1 MKFIKFGSKSVK
13 VDNIE
18 AVTTYLDQVTIHTIH
33 NTYTVYYNN
42 KDQAQHTYQRIVKEL
57 EGEENAEMP

>member
-1 MKFIKFGSKSVK
+1 MRFIKFGSKSVK

-18 AVTTYLDQVTIHTIH
+18 AVTTYMEQVTIHTIH

-42 KDQAQHTYQRIVKEL
+42 QEQAQHTYQRIVKEL
-57 EGEENAEMP
+57 EGEENAEMS

>member
-1 MKFIKFGSKSVK
+1 MRFVNFGSKSVK

-18 AVTTYLDQVTIHTIH
+18 AVTTYMEQVTIHTTR

-42 KDQAQHTYQRIVKEL
+42 KDQAQHTYQRIIQEVEGKED
-57 EGEENAEMP
+57 A

>member
-1 MKFIKFGSKSVK
+1 MKFIKFDSKSVK

-18 AVTTYLDQVTIHTIH
+18 AVSTYMEQVTVHTVH

-42 KDQAQHTYQRIVKEL
+42 QYQAQQTYQRIVKEL
-57 EGEENAEMP
+57 EGE